1 MAAPAAS
8 SPASLPGMSAPPPSP
23 SQFDRLP
30 TELLKHIVVLV
41 HQQDK
46 VFGQGGVRRSST
58 RPKPVLY
65 EEEDVLYTGEARAP
79 EPGAFSWWYGRGVH
93 ALSLLNKR
101 LRELCLPFLLPTA
114 KPAHFGS
121 AFFTFGRV
129 PQAILDG
136 IQRIDLRTLNESDF
150 VASAAAL
157 SKLKNVDALEL
168 FVDDR
173 LPLHPRYHYS
183 EEVSAAGEPARALAK
198 EAFIR
203 ASSQISSL
211 VLCGPSYRGF
221 EDTVILLFAR
231 TDSLRRLEFRDF
243 GRALFMTAHDVPA
256 ASLRKIARDYTSL
269 THLDLSGADRI
280 YFSDLTRNA
289 PWTDA
294 EQFLSLR
301 TFKAKATAFSVF
313 TFIQTAMPKLEVLK
327 IEFTESYTRRDLET
341 LPSLKRLQI
350 IGPSK
355 MTAVLAHLHLPAL
368 RLLKIALVRAE
379 NQEIDC
385 SRLFSADTL
394 LPQDSVMH
402 FAVET
407 SLRIKNA
414 EAVDAWCE
422 RHGIR
427 LVHFSSNIF
436 YPYSPAPPPQ
446 YDDEALEDVGDAIDA
461 ALRYAVLRKQRLLE
475 FKDADGLQELAA
487 LVKPLREREF
497 IEDM

>member
-1 MAAPAAS
+1 M
-8 SPASLPGMSAPPPSP
+8 LAPPPSP
-23 SQFDRLP
+23 SHFDRLP

-41 HQQDK
+41 YEQDK

-58 RPKPVLY
+58 RPKLVLY
-65 EEEDVLYTGEARAP
+65 EDEDVWYTGKARAP

-101 LRELCLPFLLPTA
+101 LRELCLPSLLPTA
-114 KPAHFGS
+114 KPAHFVS
-121 AFFTFGRV
+121 AFFTFGCV

-136 IQRIDLRTLNESDF
+136 IQRIDLRTSNESDF
-150 VASAAAL
+150 VVTAAAL
-157 SKLKNVDALEL
+157 SKLKNVETLDL

-173 LPLHPRYHYS
+173 LPLHPQYQYR
-183 EEVSAAGEPARALAK
+183 EGVSDAGEPARALAK
-198 EAFIR
+198 EAFDR

-211 VLCGPSYRGF
+211 VLHEPGYRAF
-221 EDTVILLFAR
+221 ENTIIPLFAR

-243 GRALFMTAHDVPA
+243 GRALFMTARDVPA

-269 THLDLSGADRI
+269 THLDLSGADSI
-280 YFSDLTRNA
+280 YCSDLIRNA

-294 EQFLSLR
+294 EQFSSLR
-301 TFKAKATAFSVF
+301 TFKAHATTFS
-313 TFIQTAMPKLEVLK
+313 TAMPKLEVLK
-327 IEFTESYTRRDLET
+327 IEFTESYSSLDQLGGSWT

-355 MTAVLAHLHLPAL
+355 MTAVLAQLHLPAL
-368 RLLKIALVRAE
+368 GLLKVALVRAE

-385 SRLFSADTL
+385 SRLFTADTL
-394 LPQDSVMH
+394 LPQHFVMH
-402 FAVET
+402 FAVDT

-427 LVHFSSNIF
+427 LVRFSSNIF
-436 YPYSPAPPPQ
+436 YQYSGAAPPQ
-446 YDDEALEDVGDAIDA
+446 YDDEALEEVGDAIDA
-461 ALRYAVLRKQRLLE
+461 ALRYAVVRKESLLKLE
-475 FKDADGLQELAA
+475 DAAGLQELAE

-497 IEDM
+497 IKDM

>member
-1 MAAPAAS
+1 MP
-8 SPASLPGMSAPPPSP
+8 APPPSP
-23 SQFDRLP
+23 SHFDRLP

-46 VFGQGGVRRSST
+46 VFGKGGVRRSST
-58 RPKPVLY
+58 RPDP
-65 EEEDVLYTGEARAP
+65 EDVLYTGEARAP

-101 LRELCLPFLLPTA
+101 LRELCLPVLLPTA
-114 KPAHFGS
+114 KPAHFVS
-121 AFFTFGRV
+121 AFFIFGRV

-136 IQRIDLRTLNESDF
+136 IQRIDLRTSNESDF
-150 VASAAAL
+150 VATAAAL
-157 SKLKNVDALEL
+157 SKLKNVDTLEL

-173 LPLHPRYHYS
+173 LPLHPQYHYS
-183 EEVSAAGEPARALAK
+183 EGVSDVGEPARALAK
-198 EAFIR
+198 EAFGR
-203 ASSQISSL
+203 TSSQISSL
-211 VLCGPSYRGF
+211 VLHEPGYRAF
-221 EDTVILLFAR
+221 EDTIIPLFAR
-231 TDSLRRLEFRDF
+231 TDSLRCLKFRDF
-243 GRALFMTAHDVPA
+243 GQALFNTARDVPA
-256 ASLRKIARDYTSL
+256 ASLRKIARDYASL
-269 THLDLSGADRI
+269 THLDLSGADSI
-280 YFSDLTRNA
+280 YFGHLTRNA

-294 EQFLSLR
+294 GQFSSLR
-301 TFKAKATAFSVF
+301 TFQANATTFSVF
-313 TFIQTAMPKLEVLK
+313 TFIERAMPKLEVLK
-327 IEFTESYTRRDLET
+327 IEFTQSYSSLDQLDGTWT

-368 RLLKIALVRAE
+368 GLLKIALVRAE

-385 SRLFSADTL
+385 SRLFTADTL
-394 LPQDSVMH
+394 LPQHVDMH
-402 FAVET
+402 FAVDT
-407 SLRIKNA
+407 SLRVKNA

-461 ALRYAVLRKQRLLE
+461 ALRHAVLRKQRLLE